1 MNTAHVNP
9 YLAAMDARQADGL
22 AEHLSD
28 EVVLLSPFVAEPF
41 VGKDAVVNVLR
52 LLLTNV
58 DEFATT
64 AVISGDQRAAVIL
77 RIRVGDVEV
86 TGVDDMSINEEGLIT
101 RMSVQWRPL
110 ANIVAI
116 QQKLAPVIGVAPL
129 QLVPVSE

>member
-1 MNTAHVNP
+1 M
-9 YLAAMDARQADGL
+9 
-22 AEHLSD
+22 
-28 EVVLLSPFVAEPF
+28 
-41 VGKDAVVNVLR
+41 VNVLR

-64 AVISGDQRAAVIL
+64 AVISGGQRAAVML

-101 RMSVQWRPL
+101 RISVQWRPL
-110 ANIVAI
+110 ANIVAM